1 MLFQSTDE
9 VYKQMKAELAKAQNH
24 LDEEFASLRA
34 GRANPKILDKI
45 MVNYYGSMTPLNQM
59 ANITVPDPRSLLVNI
74 WDQSALKEVEKAIL
88 ESNLGLTPSNDG
100 RAIRLVFPV
109 PTEERRRELAKQA
122 KAVSEDTKV
131 AMRNARRDAIDAV
144 KAMKKENLLT
154 EDGEAMAEKEIQ
166 KILDNATKQV
176 EEQLAKKEK
185 EIMEV

>member
-1 MLFQSTDE
+1 MFQTTDE
-9 VYKQMKAELAKAQNH
+9 VYKQMKTELEKAQNH
-24 LDEEFASLRA
+24 LDEEFASIRA

-59 ANITVPDPRSLLVNI
+59 SNITVPDPRSLLVNI

-100 RAIRLVFPV
+100 RSIRLVFPV
-109 PTEERRRELAKQA
+109 PTEERRKELAKQA
-122 KAVSEDTKV
+122 KAVSEETKV

-144 KAMKKENLLT
+144 KSMKKENLLT
-154 EDGEAMAEKEIQ
+154 EDSEALAEKEIQ
-166 KILDNATKQV
+166 KILDNATKQID
-176 EEQLAKKEK
+176 EQLARKEK